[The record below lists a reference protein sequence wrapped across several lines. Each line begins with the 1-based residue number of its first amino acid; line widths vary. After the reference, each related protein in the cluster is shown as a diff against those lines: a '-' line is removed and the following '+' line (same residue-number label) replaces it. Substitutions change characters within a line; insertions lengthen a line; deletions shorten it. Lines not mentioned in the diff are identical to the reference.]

1 MVVDQ
6 FRIGSLYPVAKDGT
20 PNVFLSS
27 GYRLGKDND
36 GYYVAENGTKNGSL
50 KATLEITTDPVQ
62 IKNVS
67 KFVEDWLIP
76 QLTNK
81 EDANSIFNQY
91 LTSIT
96 ANVATG
102 KGGWGAYANNQLIE
116 ALSYIGYKGFGFDQG
131 ANQTGVWAETS
142 STTAPV
148 STAAGRLYQE
158 VQKKENYD
166 PEALWSKDRGIDTVL
181 SDFDSNAL
189 LKNLAAMIGTSEEK
203 APLWYP
209 SMLYT
214 YGLEGKGTS
223 YPGPVLMIKPGEQLE
238 LEFDNNISIAGLTG
252 KQAQMASMV
261 ENNSYGLNGGAM
273 AGGMD
278 STNFHMHGGH
288 VTPTGFGDNVVSRY
302 TTGQDWTTIIDIPD
316 DHGVGSYWYHP
327 HFHPAVN
334 TQVYGGLSGFMQVGD
349 PLSLIPAFKDV
360 PRNLGVIK
368 TMQVGIDKDSGNYE
382 LASVNGNI
390 LGTEGLAANRASMFT
405 INGEYQPQV
414 NMNSG
419 GWQSFSFSNQDN
431 NYYMNLAIRHQQS
444 DGSWVALPL
453 YMYGEDG
460 HTYPQIQKVNQGVLG
475 YQQDD
480 NSSNAA
486 SYEQAANLISL
497 PSGKRID
504 LLVNLPAGKSELIST
519 YSFEGQNGQEFDINS
534 LRWQPDRY
542 AELSSENTDFSN
554 PNSGPGAIATFNV
567 SSNSPYLDNQ
577 TLDAY
582 IEKANQQIKVQ
593 KITPVTSSEDYSPDA
608 IPSVNLFED
617 GWNPTRKRQFN
628 YQILQLVG
636 PEDQRDIPTQKA
648 VAERAEAGSPVSNQR
663 FIATSNENPWLG
675 YVNPD
680 LINDHVFPN
689 GPLVIAQLG
698 TMEEWSLRN
707 WNWGGKDVANGGYFT
722 AHPFHIHVND
732 YQVKHSDNELP
743 NKRTLEDVT
752 QLNSSGYNYNKDG
765 ITYKLDPLVGEFVP
779 TEDGLD
785 PLATTP
791 YTTGYNDT
799 TIRMLY
805 QDFLGT
811 YVHHCHLLEH
821 EDAGMMQVVSV
832 IENTDSSWLVPAESF
847 RLNKEGL
854 ILREADSLE
863 QVVLSLRH
871 VLRKNIA
878 RTQVGDISND
888 FIQDIILSYSGEG
901 NSSGRVHI
909 YDGDSLKNDRQA
921 VLLSRFKP
929 YKKSTVAPWAFNS
942 DFTGDGK
949 RDLVTAGF
957 VLSPNK
963 HNRVKLSDLELIGWQ
978 AEDSSFDWSNL
989 YSYRPW
995 EKVDDA
1001 RSLKLKSSSTA
1012 VGVGDFNLDNFDDYA
1027 FAYVDDGTLR
1037 IRILDGS
1044 SVSLLNQTGQF
1055 EGGYLPDTDI
1065 LSDIEYK
1072 SSCFDNLESLSITS
1086 GFNSYSQSAIENLIV
1101 TAESESGNSHVLT
1114 FQLNSGHFIAT
1125 GTTDSDDTP
1134 MSGHDDMS
1142 GHGMSSDHDH
1152 GDHQGHQMYTPSLD
1166 GVDHIGGAFKLSLTN
1181 HQSVDSSLAA
1191 ATPTFAGALAN
1202 GALIMDDY
1210 LIFSQGASDGEY
1222 HIGNSFSSD
1231 EMNNSAQD
1239 LYINLKDIDYVN
1251 SDDLTGITRS
1261 KTDPSLPNLSFS
1273 FSSDDVDERVNL
1285 TQLAYQ
1291 AYTNEMIKPSDLAK
1305 LSVADQGFKLTSEEL
1320 VNKILFNYSEKV
1332 ESFFGGNLDE
1342 LSTDAIAN
1350 KVFNTL
1356 YDRSPNTN
1364 EQSIWASAVNDGLS
1378 KDDLPLAILRST
1390 NGRDTYRVGLLSAAS
1405 AWSQIQW
1412 GTNAVVD
1419 GNFGQ
1424 GLLAND
1430 PSSSFNQLSNLIFG
1444 TGQVNNWKQANS
1456 FFTEYRDEV
1465 LTSLSGSPISD
1476 TGFF

>member
-1 MVVDQ
+1 MDQ
-6 FRIGSLYPVAKDGT
+6 FRIGSLYPVDKDGA

-27 GYRLGKDND
+27 GYTLGQDND
-36 GYYVAENGTKNGSL
+36 GYYVTENGTKNGAL
-50 KATLEITTDPVQ
+50 KATLEITTDPVD

-67 KFVEDWLIP
+67 KFVEEWLIP

-81 EDANSIFNQY
+81 EDENSIFNQY

-96 ANVATG
+96 ADVATG

-116 ALSYIGYKGFGFDQG
+116 ALSYIGYKGYGYDQG

-142 STTAPV
+142 ATT
-148 STAAGRLYQE
+148 GRLYDE
-158 VQKKENYD
+158 VRKKENYD
-166 PEALWSKDRGIDTVL
+166 PVALWSKDRGIDTVL

-189 LKNLAAMIGTSEEK
+189 LKNLAAMSGTSEET

-214 YGLEGKGTS
+214 YGLQGKGTS
-223 YPGPVLMIKPGEQLE
+223 YPGPVLMIKPGEKLE

-288 VTPTGFGDNVVSRY
+288 VTPGGFGDNVVSRY
-302 TTGQDWTTIIDIPD
+302 TTGQDWTTIIDIPE

-368 TMQVGIDKDSGNYE
+368 TMQVGIDPNSGDYQ
-382 LASVNGNI
+382 LAAVNGNI

-405 INGEYQPQV
+405 INGEYQPEV
-414 NMNSG
+414 DMSSG
-419 GWQSFSFSNQDN
+419 GWQSFSLSNQDN

-444 DGSWVALPL
+444 DGSWVELPL
-453 YMYGEDG
+453 YIYGEDG
-460 HTYPQIQKVNQGVLG
+460 HTYPQIKAAKQGVLG
-475 YQQDD
+475 FHQGNSDD
-480 NSSNAA
+480 SS
-486 SYEQAANLISL
+486 SYEQASNLISL

-504 LLVNLPAGKSELIST
+504 LLVNLPAGKSELITT
-519 YSFEGQNGQEFDINS
+519 YSFEGTNGQEFDINS
-534 LRWQPDRY
+534 LRWQPDKY
-542 AELSSENTDFSN
+542 AELSTENTDFSD

-567 SSNSPYLDNQ
+567 SGDSPALDNQ
-577 TLDAY
+577 TLDDF

-593 KITPVTSSEDYSPDA
+593 KITPLTSSEDYSADA
-608 IPSVNLFED
+608 IPSVDLFEE
-617 GWNPTRKRQFN
+617 GWNPTRQRQFN

-636 PEDQRDIPTQKA
+636 PEDQWDIPTQKA
-648 VAERAEAGSPVSNQR
+648 IAERKKAGTSISR
-663 FIATSNENPWLG
+663 HKFIATSNEDPWLG

-707 WNWGGKDVANGGYFT
+707 WNWGGIDANKGGYFT
-722 AHPFHIHVND
+722 SHPFHIHVND

-752 QLNSSGYNYNKDG
+752 QLNSSGYHYVDKDG
-765 ITYKLDPLVGEFVP
+765 VTHKKDPLVGEFVP
-779 TEDGLD
+779 IDEALD
-785 PLATTP
+785 SSTSSDV

-811 YVHHCHLLEH
+811 FVHHCHLLEH

-832 IENTDSSWLVPAESF
+832 IENTDSSWIVPAEAF
-847 RLNKEGL
+847 RFNKKGL
-854 ILREADSLE
+854 VLREADSLE
-863 QVVLSLRH
+863 DVVLPLRQ
-871 VLRKNIA
+871 VLRKNVA
-878 RTQVGDISND
+878 RAQVGDISND
-888 FIQDIILSYSGEG
+888 FVQDIILSFSGEKK
-901 NSSGRVHI
+901 SSGRVHI
-909 YDGDSLKNDRQA
+909 YDGTSLKDDKQA
-921 VLLSRFKP
+921 VLLSNFKP
-929 YKKSTVAPWAFNS
+929 YENSTLAPWAFNS

-949 RDLVTAGF
+949 RDLITAGF
-957 VLSPNK
+957 VKSPNG
-963 HNRVKLSDLELIGWQ
+963 HNRVKLSDLELTGWQ
-978 AEDSSFDWSNL
+978 ATDSNFDWSNL

-995 EKVDDA
+995 EKVDNA
-1001 RSLKLKSSSTA
+1001 KSLKLKSSSTA

-1037 IRILDGS
+1037 IRILDGA
-1044 SVSLLNQTGQF
+1044 SVALLNQTGKF

-1065 LSDIEYK
+1065 LSDIEYT
-1072 SSCFDNLESLSITS
+1072 STCFEDLESLTITS

-1101 TAESESGNSHVLT
+1101 TAESKSGDSHVLT

-1125 GTTDSDDTP
+1125 GTADSDD
-1134 MSGHDDMS
+1134 SDMS
-1142 GHGMSSDHDH
+1142 SHH
-1152 GDHQGHQMYTPSLD
+1152 GHQMSTPSLD
-1166 GVDHIGGAFKLSLTN
+1166 GVEQVGGAFMLSLTN
-1181 HQSVDSSLAA
+1181 HQSIESGRSS

-1210 LIFSQGASDGEY
+1210 LIFSQGVTDGQY
-1222 HIGNSFSSD
+1222 HIGNAFSSD

-1239 LYINLKDIDYVN
+1239 LYINLKNINRAD
-1251 SDDLTGITRS
+1251 SDDLTGIIRS
-1261 KTDPSLPNLSFS
+1261 KKDPSLPSLSFS
-1273 FSSDDVDERVNL
+1273 YSADQVDERVNL

-1291 AYTNEMIKPSDLAK
+1291 AYTNNMIKPSDLAK
-1305 LSVADQGFKLTSEEL
+1305 LSVANQGSELTSEEL
-1320 VNKILFNYSEKV
+1320 VKKILFNYSEQV
-1332 ESFFGGNLDE
+1332 ESFFGGKLEE
-1342 LSTDAIAN
+1342 LSADAISN

-1356 YDRSPNTN
+1356 YDRNPNSKELST
-1364 EQSIWASAVNDGLS
+1364 WASAVKKGLS
-1378 KDDLPLAILRST
+1378 KYDLPLAILRST
-1390 NGRDTYRVGLLSAAS
+1390 SGRDTYRVGLLSAAS
-1405 AWSQIQW
+1405 TWSQTQW
-1412 GTNAVVD
+1412 GTNAVVE

-1424 GLLAND
+1424 GLLSNE
-1430 PSSSFNQLSNLIFG
+1430 SSFNQLTDVIFG
-1444 TGQVNNWKQANS
+1444 SGQVNNWADANS
-1456 FFTEYRDEV
+1456 LFTDYRDEV

>member
-1 MVVDQ
+1 MDQ
-6 FRIGSLYPVAKDGT
+6 FRIGSLYPVDKDGA

-27 GYRLGKDND
+27 GYTLGQDNN
-36 GYYVAENGTKNGSL
+36 GYFVSENGTNNGTL

-67 KFVEDWLIP
+67 KFVGDWLIP
-76 QLTNK
+76 QLINK
-81 EDANSIFNQY
+81 EDENSIFNQY

-96 ANVATG
+96 SSVSTG
-102 KGGWGAYANNQLIE
+102 KGGWGLYSNNQLLE
-116 ALSYIGYKGFGFDQG
+116 ALGYIGYRGYGFDQA
-131 ANQTGVWAETS
+131 ANQTGEWAETS
-142 STTAPV
+142 VVDSDLHKAV
-148 STAAGRLYQE
+148 LN
-158 VQKKENYD
+158 KDNYY
-166 PEALWSKDRGIDTVL
+166 PEDLWNNDRGIDTIL

-189 LKNLAAMIGTSEEK
+189 LKNLATLSGTSEETP
-203 APLWYP
+203 PLWYP

-223 YPGPVLMIKPGEQLE
+223 YPGPVLMMKPGETLE

-288 VTPTGFGDNVVSRY
+288 VVPSGFGDNVVSRY

-327 HFHPAVN
+327 HYHPAVN

-360 PRNLGVIK
+360 ARNLGVIK

-405 INGEYQPQV
+405 INGEYQPEV
-414 NMNSG
+414 NMNVG

-444 DGSWVALPL
+444 DGSWVILPL

-460 HTYPQIQKVNQGVLG
+460 HTYPQIQSVKQGALG
-475 YQQDD
+475 F
-480 NSSNAA
+480 SNDSN
-486 SYEQAANLISL
+486 SYEQASNLISL

-519 YSFEGQNGQEFDINS
+519 YTFEGKNGQEFDINN
-534 LRWQPDRY
+534 LRWQPDKY
-542 AELSSENTDFSN
+542 AELSTENTDFSD

-567 SSNSPYLDNQ
+567 SGDSPFLDSQ
-577 TLDAY
+577 TLDDY
-582 IEKANQQIKVQ
+582 IEEVNQQINVQ
-593 KITPVTSSEDYSPDA
+593 KITPLTSSEDYSPDA
-608 IPSVNLFED
+608 IPSVNLFEE
-617 GWNPTRKRQFN
+617 GWNPTRKRQLN
-628 YQILQLVG
+628 YQILSLVG
-636 PEDQRDIPTQKA
+636 PEDQWDIPTQKA
-648 VAERAEAGSPVSNQR
+648 IAARANTDNAVTKYNYIPSGD
-663 FIATSNENPWLG
+663 IPWLG

-689 GPLVIAQLG
+689 GPLIIAQLG

-707 WNWGGKDVANGGYFT
+707 WNWGGIDANKGGYFT
-722 AHPFHIHVND
+722 SHPFHIHVND
-732 YQVKHSDNELP
+732 YQVKQSDNELP
-743 NKRTLEDVT
+743 NKRSLEDVT
-752 QLNSSGYNYNKDG
+752 QLNSSGYHYVDADG
-765 ITYKLDPLVGEFVP
+765 VTHKKDPLVGDFVP
-779 TEDGLD
+779 IDEALD
-785 PLATTP
+785 PSTSSSVK
-791 YTTGYNDT
+791 TTGYNDT
-799 TIRMLY
+799 TIRMLF

-811 YVHHCHLLEH
+811 FVHHCHLLEH

-832 IENTDSSWLVPAESF
+832 IENTDSSWIVPAESF

-863 QVVLSLRH
+863 QVVLPLRH

-888 FIQDIILSYSGEG
+888 FIQDVILSYSGEA

-909 YDGDSLKNDRQA
+909 YDGASLKNDQQA

-929 YKKSTVAPWAFNS
+929 YENSTVAPWAFNS

-957 VLSPNK
+957 IKSPNG
-963 HNRVKLSDLELIGWQ
+963 HNRVKLSDLELTGWQ
-978 AEDSSFDWSNL
+978 AQDTDFDWSNL

-995 EKVDDA
+995 EKVDNA

-1072 SSCFDNLESLSITS
+1072 SSSFDDLESLSITS

-1101 TAESESGNSHVLT
+1101 TAESEAGNSHVLT

-1134 MSGHDDMS
+1134 MSGH
-1142 GHGMSSDHDH
+1142 GMSSDNDH

-1166 GVDHIGGAFKLSLTN
+1166 GVDHIGGSFKLSLTN
-1181 HQSVDSSLAA
+1181 HQSIEPGLSA

-1202 GALIMDDY
+1202 GSLIMDDY

-1222 HIGNSFSSD
+1222 HIGNPSSSAD
-1231 EMNNSAQD
+1231 IYNSTQD
-1239 LYINLKDIDYVN
+1239 LYINLKGIDRVN
-1251 SDDLTGITRS
+1251 SDDLTGIKRS
-1261 KTDPSLPNLSFS
+1261 KKDPSLPDLSFS
-1273 FSSDDVDERVNL
+1273 YSADDVDERVNL
-1285 TQLAYQ
+1285 AQLAYQ
-1291 AYTNEMIKPSDLAK
+1291 SYTNNMIKPSDLAK
-1305 LSVADQGFKLTSEEL
+1305 LSVANQGSKLTSQEL
-1320 VNKILFNYSEKV
+1320 VTKILFNYSEQV
-1332 ESFFGGNLDE
+1332 ESFFGGKLDE
-1342 LSTDAIAN
+1342 LSSDAISN
-1350 KVFNTL
+1350 KVFHTL
-1356 YDRSPNTN
+1356 YDRSPNSKELST
-1364 EQSIWASAVNDGLS
+1364 WTSAVNNGLS
-1378 KDDLPLAILRST
+1378 KRDLPLAILRST
-1390 NGRDTYRVGLLSAAS
+1390 SGRDTYRVGLLAAAS
-1405 AWSQIQW
+1405 TWSQTQW

-1444 TGQVNNWKQANS
+1444 TGQVNNWEQANS

>member
-1 MVVDQ
+1 MDSVLDQ
-6 FRIGSLYPVAKDGT
+6 FRIGSLYPVDKDGA

-27 GYRLGKDND
+27 GYTLGQDND
-36 GYYVAENGTKNGSL
+36 GYYVVENGTKNGSL
-50 KATLEITTDPVQ
+50 KATLEITTDPVD

-67 KFVEDWLIP
+67 KFVEEWLIP

-81 EDANSIFNQY
+81 EDENSIFNQY

-96 ANVATG
+96 ADYTTG
-102 KGGWGAYANNQLIE
+102 KGGWGVYANNQLIE
-116 ALSYIGYKGFGFDQG
+116 ALSYIGYKGFGYDQG

-142 STTAPV
+142 STKATV
-148 STAAGRLYQE
+148 TSAAGRLYQE
-158 VQKKENYD
+158 VRKKENYD
-166 PEALWSKDRGIDTVL
+166 PAALWSKDRGIDTVL

-189 LKNLAAMIGTSEEK
+189 LKNLAAMSGTSEET

-223 YPGPVLMIKPGEQLE
+223 YPGPVLMIKPGETLE

-288 VTPTGFGDNVVSRY
+288 VEPGGFGDNVVSRY
-302 TTGQDWTTIIDIPD
+302 TTGQDWTTIIDIPE

-368 TMQVGIDKDSGNYE
+368 TMQVGIDSNSGDYQ
-382 LASVNGNI
+382 LAAVNGNI

-405 INGEYQPQV
+405 INGEYQPEV
-414 NMNSG
+414 DMSSG
-419 GWQSFSFSNQDN
+419 GWQSFSLSNQDN
-431 NYYMNLAIRHQQS
+431 NYYMNLAIRHEQS
-444 DGSWVALPL
+444 DGSWVELPL
-453 YMYGEDG
+453 YIYGEDG
-460 HTYPQIQKVNQGVLG
+460 HTYPQIQAAKQGVLG
-475 YQQDD
+475 FHQGNTDD
-480 NSSNAA
+480 SS
-486 SYEQAANLISL
+486 SYEQASNLISL

-504 LLVNLPAGKSELIST
+504 LLVNLPAGKSELITT
-519 YSFEGQNGQEFDINS
+519 YSFKGTDGQEFDINS
-534 LRWQPDRY
+534 LRWQPDKY
-542 AELSSENTDFSN
+542 AELSTENTDLSD

-567 SSNSPYLDNQ
+567 SGDSPALDNQ
-577 TLDAY
+577 TLDDF

-593 KITPVTSSEDYSPDA
+593 KITPLTSSDDYSADA
-608 IPSVNLFED
+608 IPSVDLFEE
-617 GWNPTRKRQFN
+617 GWNPTRQRQFN

-636 PEDQRDIPTQKA
+636 PEDQWDIPTQKA
-648 VAERAEAGSPVSNQR
+648 IAERKKQGTTISR
-663 FIATSNENPWLG
+663 HGFIATSNEDPWLG

-707 WNWGGKDVANGGYFT
+707 WNWGGIAATNGGYFT

-752 QLNSSGYNYNKDG
+752 QLNSSGYHYVDSNGVTHK
-765 ITYKLDPLVGEFVP
+765 KDPLVGEFVP
-779 TEDGLD
+779 IDEALD
-785 PLATTP
+785 SSTSSDV

-811 YVHHCHLLEH
+811 FVHHCHLLEH

-832 IENTDSSWLVPAESF
+832 IENTDSSWIVPAGAF
-847 RLNKEGL
+847 RFNKKGL
-854 ILREADSLE
+854 VLREADSLE
-863 QVVLSLRH
+863 NVVLPLRQ
-871 VLRKNIA
+871 VLRKNVVRA
-878 RTQVGDISND
+878 QVGDISND
-888 FIQDIILSYSGEG
+888 FVQDVILSFSGEKK
-901 NSSGRVHI
+901 SSGRVHI
-909 YDGDSLKNDRQA
+909 YDGTSLKDDKQA
-921 VLLSRFKP
+921 VLLSNFKP
-929 YKKSTVAPWAFNS
+929 YENSTLAPWAFNS

-949 RDLVTAGF
+949 RDLITAGF
-957 VLSPNK
+957 VKSPNG
-963 HNRVKLSDLELIGWQ
+963 HNRVKLSDLELTGWQ
-978 AEDSSFDWSNL
+978 ATDSNFDWSNL

-1001 RSLKLKSSSTA
+1001 KSLKLKSSSTA

-1037 IRILDGS
+1037 IRILDGA
-1044 SVSLLNQTGQF
+1044 SVALLNQTGKF

-1065 LSDIEYK
+1065 LSDIEYT
-1072 SSCFDNLESLSITS
+1072 SNSFEDLESLTITS

-1101 TAESESGNSHVLT
+1101 TAESESGDSHVLT

-1125 GTTDSDDTP
+1125 GTEDSDD
-1134 MSGHDDMS
+1134 SDMS
-1142 GHGMSSDHDH
+1142 SHH
-1152 GDHQGHQMYTPSLD
+1152 GHQMSTPSLD
-1166 GVDHIGGAFKLSLTN
+1166 GVEQVGGAFMLSLTN
-1181 HQSVDSSLAA
+1181 HQSIESGRSS

-1210 LIFSQGASDGEY
+1210 LIFSQGVTDGQY

-1239 LYINLKDIDYVN
+1239 LYINLKNIN
-1251 SDDLTGITRS
+1251 RAESDDLTGIIRS
-1261 KTDPSLPNLSFS
+1261 KKDPSLPDLSFS
-1273 FSSDDVDERVNL
+1273 YSADQVDERVNL
-1285 TQLAYQ
+1285 TQLTYQ
-1291 AYTNEMIKPSDLAK
+1291 AYTNNMIKPSDLAK
-1305 LSVADQGFKLTSEEL
+1305 LSVANQGSELTSEEL
-1320 VNKILFNYSEKV
+1320 VKKILFNFSEQV
-1332 ESFFGGNLDE
+1332 ESFFGGKLDE
-1342 LSTDAIAN
+1342 LSSDAISN

-1356 YDRSPNTN
+1356 YDRNPNSKELST
-1364 EQSIWASAVNDGLS
+1364 WASAVKKGLS
-1378 KDDLPLAILRST
+1378 KYDLPLAILRST
-1390 NGRDTYRVGLLSAAS
+1390 SGSDTYRVGLLSAAS
-1405 AWSQIQW
+1405 TWSQTQW
-1412 GTNAVVD
+1412 GTNAVVE

-1424 GLLAND
+1424 GLLSNA
-1430 PSSSFNQLSNLIFG
+1430 SSFDQLTDLIFG
-1444 TGQVNNWKQANS
+1444 SGQVNNWTDANS
-1456 FFTEYRDEV
+1456 LFTDYRDEV

>member
-1 MVVDQ
+1 MDQ
-6 FRIGSLYPVAKDGT
+6 FRIGSLYPVDKDGA

-27 GYRLGKDND
+27 GYTLGQDNN
-36 GYYVAENGTKNGSL
+36 GYYVTENGTKNGSL
-50 KATLEITTDPVQ
+50 KATLEITTDPVD

-67 KFVEDWLIP
+67 KFVEEWLIP

-81 EDANSIFNQY
+81 EDENSIFNQY

-96 ANVATG
+96 ADYTTG
-102 KGGWGAYANNQLIE
+102 KGGWGVYANNQLIE
-116 ALSYIGYKGFGFDQG
+116 ALSYIGYKGFGYDQG

-142 STTAPV
+142 STKATV
-148 STAAGRLYQE
+148 TSAAGRLYQE
-158 VQKKENYD
+158 VRKKENYD
-166 PEALWSKDRGIDTVL
+166 PAALWSKDRGIDTVL

-189 LKNLAAMIGTSEEK
+189 LKNLAAMSGTSEET

-223 YPGPVLMIKPGEQLE
+223 YPGPVLMIKPGETLE

-288 VTPTGFGDNVVSRY
+288 VEPGGFGDNVVSRY
-302 TTGQDWTTIIDIPD
+302 TTGQDWTTIIDIPE

-368 TMQVGIDKDSGNYE
+368 TMQVGIDSNSGDYQ
-382 LASVNGNI
+382 LAAVNGNI

-405 INGEYQPQV
+405 INGEYQPEV
-414 NMNSG
+414 DMSSG
-419 GWQSFSFSNQDN
+419 GWQSFSLSNQDN
-431 NYYMNLAIRHQQS
+431 NYYMNLAIRHEQS
-444 DGSWVALPL
+444 DGSWVELPL
-453 YMYGEDG
+453 YIYGEDG
-460 HTYPQIQKVNQGVLG
+460 HTYPQIQAAKQGVLG
-475 YQQDD
+475 FHQGNTDD
-480 NSSNAA
+480 SS
-486 SYEQAANLISL
+486 SYEQASNLISL

-504 LLVNLPAGKSELIST
+504 LLVNLPAGKSELITT
-519 YSFEGQNGQEFDINS
+519 YSFKGTDGQEFDINS
-534 LRWQPDRY
+534 LRWQPDKY
-542 AELSSENTDFSN
+542 AELSTENTDLSD

-567 SSNSPYLDNQ
+567 SGDSPALDNQ
-577 TLDAY
+577 TLDDF

-593 KITPVTSSEDYSPDA
+593 KITPLTSSDDYSADA
-608 IPSVNLFED
+608 IPSVDLFEE
-617 GWNPTRKRQFN
+617 GWNPTRQRQFN

-636 PEDQRDIPTQKA
+636 PEDQWDIPTQKA
-648 VAERAEAGSPVSNQR
+648 IAERKKQGTTISR
-663 FIATSNENPWLG
+663 HGFIATSNEDPWLG

-707 WNWGGKDVANGGYFT
+707 WNWGGIAATNGGYFT

-752 QLNSSGYNYNKDG
+752 QLNSSGYHYVDSNGVTHK
-765 ITYKLDPLVGEFVP
+765 KDPLVGEFVP
-779 TEDGLD
+779 IDEALD
-785 PLATTP
+785 SSTSSDV

-811 YVHHCHLLEH
+811 FVHHCHLLEH

-832 IENTDSSWLVPAESF
+832 IENTDSSWIVPAEAF
-847 RLNKEGL
+847 RFNKKGL
-854 ILREADSLE
+854 VLREADSLE
-863 QVVLSLRH
+863 DVVLPLRQ
-871 VLRKNIA
+871 VLRKNAA
-878 RTQVGDISND
+878 RAQVGDISND
-888 FIQDIILSYSGEG
+888 FVQDIILSFSGEKK
-901 NSSGRVHI
+901 SSGRVHI
-909 YDGDSLKNDRQA
+909 YDGTSLKDNKQA
-921 VLLSRFKP
+921 ALLSNFKP
-929 YKKSTVAPWAFNS
+929 YENSTLAPWAFNS

-949 RDLVTAGF
+949 RDLITAGF
-957 VLSPNK
+957 VKSPNG
-963 HNRVKLSDLELIGWQ
+963 HNRVKLSDLELTGWQ
-978 AEDSSFDWSNL
+978 ATDSNFDWSNL

-1001 RSLKLKSSSTA
+1001 KSLKLKSSSTA

-1037 IRILDGS
+1037 IRILDGA
-1044 SVSLLNQTGQF
+1044 SVALLNQTGKF

-1065 LSDIEYK
+1065 LSDIEYT
-1072 SSCFDNLESLSITS
+1072 SNSFEDLESLTITS

-1101 TAESESGNSHVLT
+1101 TAESESGDSHVLT

-1125 GTTDSDDTP
+1125 GTDDSDD
-1134 MSGHDDMS
+1134 SDMS
-1142 GHGMSSDHDH
+1142 SHH
-1152 GDHQGHQMYTPSLD
+1152 GHQMSTPSLD
-1166 GVDHIGGAFKLSLTN
+1166 GVEQVGGAFMLSLTN
-1181 HQSVDSSLAA
+1181 HQSIESGRSS

-1210 LIFSQGASDGEY
+1210 LIFSQGVTDGQY

-1239 LYINLKDIDYVN
+1239 LYINLKNIN
-1251 SDDLTGITRS
+1251 RAESDDLTGIIRS
-1261 KTDPSLPNLSFS
+1261 KKDPSLPDLSFS
-1273 FSSDDVDERVNL
+1273 YSADQVDERVNL
-1285 TQLAYQ
+1285 TQLTYQ
-1291 AYTNEMIKPSDLAK
+1291 AYTNNMIKPSDLAK
-1305 LSVADQGFKLTSEEL
+1305 LSVANQGSELTSEEL
-1320 VNKILFNYSEKV
+1320 VKKILFNFSEQV
-1332 ESFFGGNLDE
+1332 ESFFGGKLDE
-1342 LSTDAIAN
+1342 LSSDAISN

-1356 YDRSPNTN
+1356 YDRNPNSKELST
-1364 EQSIWASAVNDGLS
+1364 WASAVKKGLS
-1378 KDDLPLAILRST
+1378 KYDLPLAILRST
-1390 NGRDTYRVGLLSAAS
+1390 SGSDTYRVGLLSAAS
-1405 AWSQIQW
+1405 TWSQTQW
-1412 GTNAVVD
+1412 GTNAVVE

-1424 GLLAND
+1424 GLLSNA
-1430 PSSSFNQLSNLIFG
+1430 SSFDQLTDLIFG
-1444 TGQVNNWKQANS
+1444 SGQVNNWTDANS
-1456 FFTEYRDEV
+1456 LFTDYREEV

>member
-1 MVVDQ
+1 MDQ
-6 FRIGSLYPVAKDGT
+6 FRIGSLYPVDKDGA

-27 GYRLGKDND
+27 GYTLGQDND
-36 GYYVAENGTKNGSL
+36 GYYVVENGTKNGSL
-50 KATLEITTDPVQ
+50 KATLEITTDPVD

-67 KFVEDWLIP
+67 KFVEEWLIP

-81 EDANSIFNQY
+81 EDENSIFNQY

-96 ANVATG
+96 ADYTTG
-102 KGGWGAYANNQLIE
+102 KGGWGVYANNQLIE
-116 ALSYIGYKGFGFDQG
+116 ALSYIGYKGFGYDQG

-142 STTAPV
+142 STKATV
-148 STAAGRLYQE
+148 TSAAGRLYQE
-158 VQKKENYD
+158 VRKKENYD
-166 PEALWSKDRGIDTVL
+166 PAALWSKDRGIDTVL

-189 LKNLAAMIGTSEEK
+189 LKNLAAMSGTSEET

-223 YPGPVLMIKPGEQLE
+223 YPGPVLMIKPGETLE

-288 VTPTGFGDNVVSRY
+288 VEPGGFGDNVVSRY
-302 TTGQDWTTIIDIPD
+302 TTGQDWTTIIDIPE

-368 TMQVGIDKDSGNYE
+368 TMQVGIDSNSGDYQ
-382 LASVNGNI
+382 LAAVNGNI

-405 INGEYQPQV
+405 INGEYQPEV
-414 NMNSG
+414 DMSSG
-419 GWQSFSFSNQDN
+419 GWQSFSLSNQDN
-431 NYYMNLAIRHQQS
+431 NYYMNLAIRHEQS
-444 DGSWVALPL
+444 DGSWVELPL
-453 YMYGEDG
+453 YIYGEDG
-460 HTYPQIQKVNQGVLG
+460 HTYPQIQAAKQGVLG
-475 YQQDD
+475 FHQGNTDD
-480 NSSNAA
+480 SS
-486 SYEQAANLISL
+486 SYEQASNLISL

-504 LLVNLPAGKSELIST
+504 LLVNLPAGKSELITT
-519 YSFEGQNGQEFDINS
+519 YSFKGTDGQEFDINS
-534 LRWQPDRY
+534 LRWQPDKY
-542 AELSSENTDFSN
+542 AELSTENTDLSD

-567 SSNSPYLDNQ
+567 SGDSPALDNQ
-577 TLDAY
+577 TLDDF

-593 KITPVTSSEDYSPDA
+593 KITPLTSSDDYSADA
-608 IPSVNLFED
+608 IPSVDLFEE
-617 GWNPTRKRQFN
+617 GWNPTRQRQFN

-636 PEDQRDIPTQKA
+636 PEDQWDIPTQKA
-648 VAERAEAGSPVSNQR
+648 IAERKKQGTTISR
-663 FIATSNENPWLG
+663 HGFIATSNEDPWLG

-707 WNWGGKDVANGGYFT
+707 WNWGGIAATNGGYFT

-752 QLNSSGYNYNKDG
+752 QLNSSGYHYVDSNGVTHK
-765 ITYKLDPLVGEFVP
+765 KDPLVGEFVP
-779 TEDGLD
+779 IDEALD
-785 PLATTP
+785 SSTSSDV

-811 YVHHCHLLEH
+811 FVHHCHLLEH

-832 IENTDSSWLVPAESF
+832 IENTDSSWIVPAGAF
-847 RLNKEGL
+847 RFNKKGL
-854 ILREADSLE
+854 VLREADSLE
-863 QVVLSLRH
+863 NVVLPLRQ
-871 VLRKNIA
+871 VLRKNVVRA
-878 RTQVGDISND
+878 QVGDISND
-888 FIQDIILSYSGEG
+888 FVQDVILSFSGEKK
-901 NSSGRVHI
+901 SSGRVHI
-909 YDGDSLKNDRQA
+909 YDGTSLKDDKQA
-921 VLLSRFKP
+921 VLLSNFKP
-929 YKKSTVAPWAFNS
+929 YENSTLAPWAFNS

-949 RDLVTAGF
+949 RDLITAGF
-957 VLSPNK
+957 VKSPNG
-963 HNRVKLSDLELIGWQ
+963 HNRVKLSDLELTGWQ
-978 AEDSSFDWSNL
+978 ATDSNFDWSNL

-1001 RSLKLKSSSTA
+1001 KSLKLKSSSTA

-1037 IRILDGS
+1037 IRILDGA
-1044 SVSLLNQTGQF
+1044 SVALLNQTGKF

-1065 LSDIEYK
+1065 LSDIEYT
-1072 SSCFDNLESLSITS
+1072 SNSFEDLESLTITS

-1101 TAESESGNSHVLT
+1101 TAESESGDSHVLT

-1125 GTTDSDDTP
+1125 GTDDSDD
-1134 MSGHDDMS
+1134 SDMS
-1142 GHGMSSDHDH
+1142 SHH
-1152 GDHQGHQMYTPSLD
+1152 GHQMSTPSLD
-1166 GVDHIGGAFKLSLTN
+1166 GVEQVGGAFMLSLTN
-1181 HQSVDSSLAA
+1181 HQSIESGRSS

-1210 LIFSQGASDGEY
+1210 LIFSQGVTDGQY

-1239 LYINLKDIDYVN
+1239 LYINLKNIN
-1251 SDDLTGITRS
+1251 RAESDDLTGIIRS
-1261 KTDPSLPNLSFS
+1261 KKDPSLPDLSFS
-1273 FSSDDVDERVNL
+1273 YSADQVDERVNL
-1285 TQLAYQ
+1285 TQLTYQ
-1291 AYTNEMIKPSDLAK
+1291 AYTNNMIKPSDLAK
-1305 LSVADQGFKLTSEEL
+1305 LSVANQGSELTSEEL
-1320 VNKILFNYSEKV
+1320 VKKILFNFSEQV
-1332 ESFFGGNLDE
+1332 ESFFGGKLDE
-1342 LSTDAIAN
+1342 LSSDAISN

-1356 YDRSPNTN
+1356 YDRNPNSKELST
-1364 EQSIWASAVNDGLS
+1364 WASAVKKGLS
-1378 KDDLPLAILRST
+1378 KYDLPLAILRST
-1390 NGRDTYRVGLLSAAS
+1390 SGSDTYRVGLLSAAS
-1405 AWSQIQW
+1405 TWSQTQW
-1412 GTNAVVD
+1412 GTNAVVE

-1424 GLLAND
+1424 GLLSNA
-1430 PSSSFNQLSNLIFG
+1430 SSFDQLTDLIFG
-1444 TGQVNNWKQANS
+1444 SGQVNNWTDANS
-1456 FFTEYRDEV
+1456 LFTDYRDEV

>member
-1 MVVDQ
+1 MDQ
-6 FRIGSLYPVAKDGT
+6 FRIGSLYPVDKDGA

-27 GYRLGKDND
+27 GYTLGQDNN
-36 GYYVAENGTKNGSL
+36 GYYVTENGTKNGSL
-50 KATLEITTDPVQ
+50 KATLEITTDPVD

-67 KFVEDWLIP
+67 KFVEEWLIP

-81 EDANSIFNQY
+81 EDENSIFNQY

-96 ANVATG
+96 ADYTTG
-102 KGGWGAYANNQLIE
+102 KGGWGVYANNQLIE
-116 ALSYIGYKGFGFDQG
+116 ALSYIGYKGFGYDQG

-142 STTAPV
+142 STKATV
-148 STAAGRLYQE
+148 TSAAGRLYQE
-158 VQKKENYD
+158 VRKKENYD
-166 PEALWSKDRGIDTVL
+166 PAALWSKDRGIDTVL

-189 LKNLAAMIGTSEEK
+189 LKNLAAMSGTSEET

-223 YPGPVLMIKPGEQLE
+223 YPGPVLMIKPGETLE

-288 VTPTGFGDNVVSRY
+288 VEPGGFGDNVVSRY
-302 TTGQDWTTIIDIPD
+302 TTGQDWTTIIDIPE

-368 TMQVGIDKDSGNYE
+368 TMQVGIDSNSGDYQ
-382 LASVNGNI
+382 LAAVNGNI

-405 INGEYQPQV
+405 INGEYQPEV
-414 NMNSG
+414 DMSSG
-419 GWQSFSFSNQDN
+419 GWQSFSLSNQDN
-431 NYYMNLAIRHQQS
+431 NYYMNLAIRHEQS
-444 DGSWVALPL
+444 DGSWVELPL
-453 YMYGEDG
+453 YIYGEDG
-460 HTYPQIQKVNQGVLG
+460 HTYPQIQAAKQGVLG
-475 YQQDD
+475 FHQGNTDD
-480 NSSNAA
+480 SS
-486 SYEQAANLISL
+486 SYEQASNLISL

-504 LLVNLPAGKSELIST
+504 LLVNLPAGKSELITT
-519 YSFEGQNGQEFDINS
+519 YSFKGTDGQEFDINS
-534 LRWQPDRY
+534 LRWQPDKY
-542 AELSSENTDFSN
+542 AELSTENTDLSD

-567 SSNSPYLDNQ
+567 SGDSPALDNQ
-577 TLDAY
+577 TLDDF

-593 KITPVTSSEDYSPDA
+593 KITPLTSSDDYSADA
-608 IPSVNLFED
+608 IPSVDLFEE
-617 GWNPTRKRQFN
+617 GWNPTRQRQFN

-636 PEDQRDIPTQKA
+636 PEDQWDIPTQKA
-648 VAERAEAGSPVSNQR
+648 IAERKKQGTTISR
-663 FIATSNENPWLG
+663 HGFIATSNEDPWLG

-707 WNWGGKDVANGGYFT
+707 WNWGGIAATNGGYFT

-752 QLNSSGYNYNKDG
+752 QLNSSGYHYVDSNGVTHK
-765 ITYKLDPLVGEFVP
+765 KDPLVGEFVP
-779 TEDGLD
+779 IDEALD
-785 PLATTP
+785 SSTSSDV

-811 YVHHCHLLEH
+811 FVHHCHLLEH

-832 IENTDSSWLVPAESF
+832 IENTDSSWIVPAGAF
-847 RLNKEGL
+847 RFNKKGL
-854 ILREADSLE
+854 VLREADSLE
-863 QVVLSLRH
+863 NVVLPLRQ
-871 VLRKNIA
+871 VLRKNVA
-878 RTQVGDISND
+878 RAQVGDISND
-888 FIQDIILSYSGEG
+888 FVQDVILSFSGEKK
-901 NSSGRVHI
+901 SSGRVHI
-909 YDGDSLKNDRQA
+909 YDGTSLKDDKQA
-921 VLLSRFKP
+921 VLLSNFKP
-929 YKKSTVAPWAFNS
+929 YENSTLAPWAFNS

-949 RDLVTAGF
+949 RDLITAGF
-957 VLSPNK
+957 VKSPNG
-963 HNRVKLSDLELIGWQ
+963 HNRVKLSDLELTGWQ
-978 AEDSSFDWSNL
+978 ATDTNFDWSNL

-1001 RSLKLKSSSTA
+1001 KSLKLKSSSTA

-1037 IRILDGS
+1037 IRILDGA
-1044 SVSLLNQTGQF
+1044 SVALLNQTGKF

-1065 LSDIEYK
+1065 LSDIEYT
-1072 SSCFDNLESLSITS
+1072 SNSFEDLESLTITS

-1101 TAESESGNSHVLT
+1101 TAESESGDSHVLT

-1125 GTTDSDDTP
+1125 GTDDSDD
-1134 MSGHDDMS
+1134 SDMS
-1142 GHGMSSDHDH
+1142 SHH
-1152 GDHQGHQMYTPSLD
+1152 GHQMSTPSLD
-1166 GVDHIGGAFKLSLTN
+1166 GVEQVGGAFMLSLTN
-1181 HQSVDSSLAA
+1181 HQSIESGRSS

-1210 LIFSQGASDGEY
+1210 LIFSQGVTDGQY

-1239 LYINLKDIDYVN
+1239 LYINLKNIN
-1251 SDDLTGITRS
+1251 RAESDDLTGIIRS
-1261 KTDPSLPNLSFS
+1261 KKDPSLPDLSFS
-1273 FSSDDVDERVNL
+1273 YSADQVDERVNL
-1285 TQLAYQ
+1285 TQLTYQ
-1291 AYTNEMIKPSDLAK
+1291 AYTNNMIKPSDLAK
-1305 LSVADQGFKLTSEEL
+1305 LSVANQGSELTSEEL
-1320 VNKILFNYSEKV
+1320 VKKILFNFSEQV
-1332 ESFFGGNLDE
+1332 ESFFGGKLDE
-1342 LSTDAIAN
+1342 LSSDAISN

-1356 YDRSPNTN
+1356 YDRNPNSKELST
-1364 EQSIWASAVNDGLS
+1364 WASAVKKGLS
-1378 KDDLPLAILRST
+1378 KYDLPLAILRST
-1390 NGRDTYRVGLLSAAS
+1390 SGSDTYRVGLLSAAS
-1405 AWSQIQW
+1405 TWSQTQW
-1412 GTNAVVD
+1412 GTNAVVE

-1424 GLLAND
+1424 GLLSNA
-1430 PSSSFNQLSNLIFG
+1430 SSFDQLTDLIFG
-1444 TGQVNNWKQANS
+1444 SGQVNNWTDANS
-1456 FFTEYRDEV
+1456 LFTDYREEV

>member
-1 MVVDQ
+1 MDQ
-6 FRIGSLYPVAKDGT
+6 FRIGSLYPVDKDGA

-27 GYRLGKDND
+27 GYTLGQDDN
-36 GYYVAENGTKNGSL
+36 GYFVSENGTNDGTL
-50 KATLEITTDPVQ
+50 KATLEITTNPVE

-67 KFVEDWLIP
+67 KFVSDWLIP

-81 EDANSIFNQY
+81 EEENSIFNQY

-96 ANVATG
+96 ASFKTG
-102 KGGWGAYANNQLIE
+102 KGGWGAYANNQLLE
-116 ALSYIGYKGFGFDQG
+116 ALSYIGYKGVGYDQS
-131 ANQTGVWAETS
+131 ANQTGEWANTS
-142 STTAPV
+142 VLDSDLHKAV
-148 STAAGRLYQE
+148 RN
-158 VQKKENYD
+158 KDNYF
-166 PEALWSKDRGIDTVL
+166 PEDLWNNDRGIDTVL

-189 LKNLAAMIGTSEEK
+189 LKNLASMSGASEDT

-223 YPGPVLMIKPGEQLE
+223 YPGPVLMIKPGETLE

-288 VTPTGFGDNVVSRY
+288 VVPSGFGDNVVSRY

-405 INGEYQPQV
+405 INGEYQPEV
-414 NMNSG
+414 NMNAG

-460 HTYPQIQKVNQGVLG
+460 HTYPQIQKVEQGVLG
-475 YQQDD
+475 YQQDG
-480 NSSNAA
+480 SLSNAT
-486 SYEQAANLISL
+486 SYEQASNLISL

-504 LLVNLPAGKSELIST
+504 LLVNLPAGKSELISA

-534 LRWQPDRY
+534 LRWQPDKY
-542 AELSSENTDFSN
+542 AELSTENTDFSN

-567 SSNSPYLDNQ
+567 SGDSPHIDTQVLD
-577 TLDAY
+577 DY
-582 IEKANQQIKVQ
+582 IEKVNQQINVQ
-593 KITPVTSSEDYSPDA
+593 KITPLTSSEDYSPDA
-608 IPSVNLFED
+608 IPSINLFED

-648 VAERAEAGSPVSNQR
+648 LAERAQSGSPVNNYDL
-663 FIATSNENPWLG
+663 IATSNENPWLG

-765 ITYKLDPLVGEFVP
+765 THYKLDPLVGEFVP
-779 TEDGLD
+779 TDDGLD
-785 PLATTP
+785 PSATP

-799 TIRMLY
+799 TIRMLF

-811 YVHHCHLLEH
+811 FVHHCHLLEH

-847 RLNKEGL
+847 RLNKKGL
-854 ILREADSLE
+854 VLREADSLE
-863 QVVLSLRH
+863 EVVLPLRQ
-871 VLRKNIA
+871 VLRKNVA
-878 RTQVGDISND
+878 RAQVGDISSD
-888 FIQDIILSYSGEG
+888 FVQDIILSYSGQSR
-901 NSSGRVHI
+901 SSGRVHI
-909 YDGDSLKNDRQA
+909 YDGASLQNYQEA
-921 VLLSRFKP
+921 VLLSNFKP
-929 YKKSTVAPWAFNS
+929 YENSTVAPWAFNS

-957 VLSPNK
+957 VKSPNG
-963 HNRVKLSDLELIGWQ
+963 HNRVKLSDLELTGWQ
-978 AEDSSFDWSNL
+978 AQDTDFDWSNL

-995 EKVDDA
+995 EKVDNA

-1072 SSCFDNLESLSITS
+1072 SSCFDDLESLSITS

-1101 TAESESGNSHVLT
+1101 TAESEAGNSHVLT

-1134 MSGHDDMS
+1134 MSGH
-1142 GHGMSSDHDH
+1142 GMSSDNDQ
-1152 GDHQGHQMYTPSLD
+1152 GDHHGHQMYTPSLD
-1166 GVDHIGGAFKLSLTN
+1166 GVDHIGGSFKLSLTN
-1181 HQSVDSSLAA
+1181 HQSIEPGLSA

-1202 GALIMDDY
+1202 GSLIMDDY

-1222 HIGNSFSSD
+1222 HIGNPSSSED
-1231 EMNNSAQD
+1231 IYNSTQD
-1239 LYINLKDIDYVN
+1239 LYINLKGIDRVN
-1251 SDDLTGITRS
+1251 SDDLTGIKRS
-1261 KTDPSLPNLSFS
+1261 KKDPSLPDLSFS
-1273 FSSDDVDERVNL
+1273 YSADDVDERVNL
-1285 TQLAYQ
+1285 AQLAYQ
-1291 AYTNEMIKPSDLAK
+1291 AYTNKMIKPSDLAK
-1305 LSVADQGFKLTSEEL
+1305 LSVANQGSKLTSQEL
-1320 VNKILFNYSEKV
+1320 VTKILVNYSEQV
-1332 ESFFGGNLDE
+1332 ESFFGGKLDE
-1342 LSTDAIAN
+1342 LSSDAISN

-1356 YDRSPNTN
+1356 YDRSPNSKELST
-1364 EQSIWASAVNDGLS
+1364 WASAVNNGLS

-1390 NGRDTYRVGLLSAAS
+1390 SGRDTYRVGLLAAAS
-1405 AWSQIQW
+1405 TWSQTQW

-1430 PSSSFNQLSNLIFG
+1430 SSSSFNELSDFVLES
-1444 TGQVNNWKQANS
+1444 GQVNNWKDANS
-1456 FFTEYRDEV
+1456 IFTEYRDEV
-1465 LTSLSGSPISD
+1465 LTSLGGSPISD

>member
-1 MVVDQ
+1 MDSVLDQ
-6 FRIGSLYPVAKDGT
+6 FRIGSLYPVDKDGA

-27 GYRLGKDND
+27 GYTLGQDNN
-36 GYYVAENGTKNGSL
+36 GYYVTENGTKNGSL
-50 KATLEITTDPVQ
+50 KATLEITTDPVD

-67 KFVEDWLIP
+67 KFVEEWLIP

-81 EDANSIFNQY
+81 EDENSIFNQY

-96 ANVATG
+96 ADYTTG
-102 KGGWGAYANNQLIE
+102 KGGWGVYANNQLIE
-116 ALSYIGYKGFGFDQG
+116 ALSYIGYKGFGYDQG

-142 STTAPV
+142 STKATV
-148 STAAGRLYQE
+148 TSAAGRLYQE
-158 VQKKENYD
+158 VRKKENYD
-166 PEALWSKDRGIDTVL
+166 PAALWSKDRGIDTVL

-189 LKNLAAMIGTSEEK
+189 LKNLAAMSGTSEET

-223 YPGPVLMIKPGEQLE
+223 YPGPVLMIKPGETLE

-288 VTPTGFGDNVVSRY
+288 VEPGGFGDNVVSRY
-302 TTGQDWTTIIDIPD
+302 TTGQDWTTIIDIPE

-368 TMQVGIDKDSGNYE
+368 TMQVGIDSNSGDYQ
-382 LASVNGNI
+382 LAAVNGNI

-405 INGEYQPQV
+405 INGEYQPEV
-414 NMNSG
+414 DMSSG
-419 GWQSFSFSNQDN
+419 GWQSFSLSNQDN
-431 NYYMNLAIRHQQS
+431 NYYMNLAIRHEQS
-444 DGSWVALPL
+444 DGSWVELPL
-453 YMYGEDG
+453 YIYGEDG
-460 HTYPQIQKVNQGVLG
+460 HTYPQIQAAKQGVLG
-475 YQQDD
+475 FHQGNTDD
-480 NSSNAA
+480 SS
-486 SYEQAANLISL
+486 SYEQASNLISL

-504 LLVNLPAGKSELIST
+504 LLVNLPAGKSELITT
-519 YSFEGQNGQEFDINS
+519 YSFKGTDGQEFDINS
-534 LRWQPDRY
+534 LRWQPDKY
-542 AELSSENTDFSN
+542 AELSTENTDLSD

-567 SSNSPYLDNQ
+567 SGDSPALDNQ
-577 TLDAY
+577 TLDDF

-593 KITPVTSSEDYSPDA
+593 KITPLTSSDDYSADA
-608 IPSVNLFED
+608 IPSVDLFEE
-617 GWNPTRKRQFN
+617 GWNPTRQRQFN

-636 PEDQRDIPTQKA
+636 PEDQWDIPTQKA
-648 VAERAEAGSPVSNQR
+648 IAERKKQGTTISR
-663 FIATSNENPWLG
+663 HGFIATSNEDPWLG

-707 WNWGGKDVANGGYFT
+707 WNWGGIAATNGGYFT

-752 QLNSSGYNYNKDG
+752 QLNSSGYHYVDSNGVTHK
-765 ITYKLDPLVGEFVP
+765 KDPLVGEFVP
-779 TEDGLD
+779 IDEALD
-785 PLATTP
+785 SSTSSDV

-811 YVHHCHLLEH
+811 FVHHCHLLEH

-832 IENTDSSWLVPAESF
+832 IENTDSSWIVPAGAF
-847 RLNKEGL
+847 RFNKKGL
-854 ILREADSLE
+854 VLREADSLE
-863 QVVLSLRH
+863 NVVLPLRQ
-871 VLRKNIA
+871 VLRKNVVRA
-878 RTQVGDISND
+878 QVGDISND
-888 FIQDIILSYSGEG
+888 FVQDVILSFSGEKK
-901 NSSGRVHI
+901 SSGRVHI
-909 YDGDSLKNDRQA
+909 YDGTSLKDDKQA
-921 VLLSRFKP
+921 VLLSNFKP
-929 YKKSTVAPWAFNS
+929 YENSTLAPWAFNS

-949 RDLVTAGF
+949 RDLITAGF
-957 VLSPNK
+957 VKSPNG
-963 HNRVKLSDLELIGWQ
+963 HNRVKLSDLELTGWQ
-978 AEDSSFDWSNL
+978 ATDSNFDWSNL

-1001 RSLKLKSSSTA
+1001 KSLKLKSSSTA

-1037 IRILDGS
+1037 IRILDGA
-1044 SVSLLNQTGQF
+1044 SVALLNQTGKF

-1065 LSDIEYK
+1065 LSDIEYT
-1072 SSCFDNLESLSITS
+1072 SNSFEDLESLTITS

-1101 TAESESGNSHVLT
+1101 TAESESGDSHVLT

-1125 GTTDSDDTP
+1125 GTDDSDD
-1134 MSGHDDMS
+1134 SDMS
-1142 GHGMSSDHDH
+1142 SHH
-1152 GDHQGHQMYTPSLD
+1152 GHQMSTPSLD
-1166 GVDHIGGAFKLSLTN
+1166 GVEQVGGAFMLSLTN
-1181 HQSVDSSLAA
+1181 HQSIESGRSS

-1210 LIFSQGASDGEY
+1210 LIFSQGVTDGQY

-1239 LYINLKDIDYVN
+1239 LYINLKNIN
-1251 SDDLTGITRS
+1251 RAESDDLTGIIRS
-1261 KTDPSLPNLSFS
+1261 KKDPSLPDLSFS
-1273 FSSDDVDERVNL
+1273 YSADQVDERVNL
-1285 TQLAYQ
+1285 TQLTYQ
-1291 AYTNEMIKPSDLAK
+1291 AYTNNMIKPSDLAK
-1305 LSVADQGFKLTSEEL
+1305 LSVANQGSELTSEEL
-1320 VNKILFNYSEKV
+1320 VKKILFNFSEQV
-1332 ESFFGGNLDE
+1332 ESFFGGKLDE
-1342 LSTDAIAN
+1342 LSSDAISN

-1356 YDRSPNTN
+1356 YDRNPNSKELST
-1364 EQSIWASAVNDGLS
+1364 WASAVKKGLS
-1378 KDDLPLAILRST
+1378 KYDLPLAILRST
-1390 NGRDTYRVGLLSAAS
+1390 SGSDTYRVGLLSAAS
-1405 AWSQIQW
+1405 TWSQTQW
-1412 GTNAVVD
+1412 GTNAVVE

-1424 GLLAND
+1424 GLLSNA
-1430 PSSSFNQLSNLIFG
+1430 SSFDQLTDLIFG
-1444 TGQVNNWKQANS
+1444 SGQVNNWTDANS
-1456 FFTEYRDEV
+1456 LFTDYREEV